1 MKSQAREIV
10 QNASDMRQARLLLR
24 EYLQHL
30 ILRQLFEQ
38 KILQQWVFHGGTAL
52 RIIHGLNRFS
62 DDLDFHLMT
71 PDPEYSLINPVKK
84 LRKGL
89 ELQGYQVSDSQVTR
103 KTVTSTF
110 IRFEQLLYEFDL
122 SPNLNEK
129 LSIKI
134 ELDTNPPDGFNL
146 RQTLVNL
153 YFPYSLTAH
162 DLPTFFAGK
171 LHAVLQRA
179 YTKGRDYYDL
189 VFLLSRWRALTP
201 NLPYLHNA
209 LKQTNYQ
216 GEQVTDRNWCAII
229 LKGISGTNWDTVI
242 KDAEPFL
249 ESGADLQ
256 LLNRDNLNSLLGEN
270 RV

>member
-1 MKSQAREIV
+1 
-10 QNASDMRQARLLLR
+10 
-24 EYLQHL
+24 
-30 ILRQLFEQ
+30 
-38 KILQQWVFHGGTAL
+38 
-52 RIIHGLNRFS
+52 
-62 DDLDFHLMT
+62 LD
-71 PDPEYSLINPVKK
+71 
-84 LRKGL
+84 
-89 ELQGYQVSDSQVTR
+89 LQGYQVSDSQIKR
-103 KTVTSTF
+103 KTVASTF
-110 IRFEQLLYEFDL
+110 IRFEQILYEFGL

-153 YFPYSLTAH
+153 YFPYSLMAH

-189 VFLLSRWRALTP
+189 VFLLSRWRDLTP
-201 NLPYLHNA
+201 NLPYLQNA

-216 GEQVTDRNWCAII
+216 GEQVTDLNWRAII

-242 KDAEPFL
+242 KDVEPFL

-270 RV
+270 KV